1 MGDLHCIQCCNPE
14 SPHFYFN
21 YLTAL
26 AEVFTLDNIHGV
38 QTCLDDKVESINDAF
53 GSDDSN
59 SPFQRMTVNN
69 LFLSLSIP
77 KHIFKVLY
85 VRTRVAVLYT
95 EKELSPNL
103 SLGKVIDEFPL
114 KHNHGRIQLT

>member
-1 MGDLHCIQCCNPE
+1 MAILGLNSRFAGKNLGRSIQCCNPE

-38 QTCLDDKVESINDAF
+38 QTCSMCLDDKVESINDAF

-77 KHIFKVLY
+77 KHIFKILY
-85 VRTRVAVLYT
+85 VRTRVERFT
-95 EKELSPNL
+95 CS
-103 SLGKVIDEFPL
+103 I
-114 KHNHGRIQLT
+114 H